1 MPFSRPPL
9 TQLIDQVLGDITVGL
24 KASTGL
30 LRFSNMRVL
39 GKALAKAASGL
50 YGYLDWIAKQATPFT
65 ATGEFLIAWGALK
78 GVGIKAASSARGT
91 VTFTGTDGT
100 VIQAGAALT
109 RSDGVAFTTD
119 ATVTI
124 ADGFANIGV
133 TAAVAGSAGNAAAG
147 TSMTLSQAISGV
159 NASAATLTGTA
170 GGAEIEDIEAYRTR
184 VLAKY
189 ASPPQG
195 GAQPDYVDWA
205 TSVGAVTRAWV
216 RRNGMG
222 AGTVIVY
229 FMMDVAEAAY
239 GGFPQGTNG
248 VATLET
254 RDSPATGDQL
264 IVADA
269 IYGVQPVTAQVYAVA
284 PGQNVISLTIS
295 GLAAASDATKTAVR
309 AAIAAA
315 INLNSS
321 PGGVVLADG
330 TAGGMTQLSVIEAA
344 IAAIPAAAG
353 FVITAVAASNG
364 TVTPGAA
371 GNVASSPG
379 YLAIAGSTVFA

>member
-24 KASTGL
+24 KSSTGL

-39 GKALAKAASGL
+39 GKALAKATSGL

-78 GVGIKAASSARGT
+78 GLSIKAASSAVGT
-91 VTFTGTDGT
+91 ISFSGTNGAT
-100 VIQAGAALT
+100 IPAGAALT
-109 RSDGVAFTTD
+109 RADGVAFITN
-119 ATVTI
+119 AAVTI
-124 ADGFANIGV
+124 TAGAGNVGI

-147 TSMTLSQAISGV
+147 TTMALSQAISGV
-159 NASAATLTGTA
+159 NTSAPTLTGTS
-170 GGAEIEDIEAYRTR
+170 GGAEIEDIEAFRTR

-189 ASPPQG
+189 SSPPQG

-205 TSVGAVTRAWV
+205 TSVSAVTRAWV

-222 AGTVIVY
+222 PGTVTVY
-229 FMMDVAEAAY
+229 FMMDIAEAAH
-239 GGFPQGTNG
+239 GGFPQGSDG
-248 VATLET
+248 VAALET
-254 RDSPATGDQL
+254 RDIAATGDQL

-269 IYGVQPVTAQVYAVA
+269 LYAVQPVTALVYAVA
-284 PGQNVISLTIS
+284 PGQNIIGLSIS
-295 GLAAASDATKTAVR
+295 GIAGASTATKAAVRDAFAAAV
-309 AAIAAA
+309 
-315 INLNSS
+315 NLNSS

-353 FVITAVAASNG
+353 FVITTVTASNG

-371 GNVASSPG
+371 GNIASSPG
-379 YLAIAGSTVFA
+379 YLAVAGLTVFS